1 MKRKILFIVPN
12 MCAGGAERVILTLL
26 KHLPREQFDLNLALV
41 EKAGPYLNELP
52 NDVVVYDLGAG
63 RVRYSVLKIVRLIN
77 KNRPDIVFSTL
88 GHLNVALVISKI
100 FWKHL
105 ASLII
110 REGTIASIQNSVIAN
125 GHLWSCLYKR
135 CYPKA
140 DKIICQS
147 KAMADDLISKYKIP
161 QSKICTIY
169 NPIDLDYIDSL
180 MEEEPP
186 FFTTEGPNI
195 VAIGRL
201 ATEKRF
207 DKLIIALP
215 SLLSKYPGAHLWII
229 GEGPL
234 RDKLK
239 YLSAQ
244 LNIEERVHLVG
255 FQHNPYTWLA
265 NADLFVL
272 SSAYEG
278 LPNVL
283 LEAMA
288 CGCPVVSLEHP
299 GGTREIF
306 EITGQ
311 LDRYVKEL
319 TWEEKWF
326 KKPSPEVRR
335 KLEITFGLEKVVG
348 QYRDVFCGLIMDD
361 EMK

>member
-1 MKRKILFIVPN
+1 MRG
-12 MCAGGAERVILTLL
+12 GGAERVMMTLL
-26 KHLPREQFDLNLALV
+26 KHLPREQFDLSLALV
-41 EKAGPYLNELP
+41 KKVGPYLDDLP
-52 NDVVVYDLGAG
+52 NDVILYNLGAG
-63 RVRYSVLKIVRLIN
+63 RVRYSVLKIVKLIN
-77 KNRPDIVFSTL
+77 RIKPDIVFSTL
-88 GHLNVALVISKI
+88 GHLNITLVISKI
-100 FWKHL
+100 FWQHS

-110 REGTIASIQNSVIAN
+110 REGTIVSIQNSIIRN
-125 GHLWSCLYKR
+125 GYFWNCLYMH

-147 KAMADDLISKYKIP
+147 KAMADDLSNKFKIP
-161 QSKICTIY
+161 QNKICVIY

-180 MEEEPP
+180 VEDEDP
-186 FFTTEGPNI
+186 FLTTEGPNI

-201 ATEKRF
+201 AQEKRF
-207 DKLIIALP
+207 DRIIIALP
-215 SLLSKYPGAHLWII
+215 ALLSKYPGAQLWII

-234 RDKLK
+234 LNELK
-239 YLSAQ
+239 SLSAQ
-244 LNIEERVHLVG
+244 LNIEKRVHFVG
-255 FQHNPYTWLA
+255 FQHNPYTWMA
-265 NADLFVL
+265 HADLFVL

-288 CGCPVVSLEHP
+288 CGCPVISLEHP

-326 KKPSPEVRR
+326 EKPSLEVRR
-335 KLEITFGLEKVVG
+335 KLEETFGLEKVIG
-348 QYRDVFCGLIMDD
+348 QYVELFNDLNKHDNNV
-361 EMK
+361 KNT